1 MTTTATV
8 RVVYWFGETQVEGK
22 ASTYAEATALAERN
36 RNAHPPRYYDSATGK
51 QLYDDGNGLRGEDDD
66 TYTV

>member
-8 RVVYWFGETQVEGK
+8 RVVYWEGATQVEAE
-22 ASTYAEATALAERN
+22 ASTYAEAITLAAKN
-36 RNAHPPRYYDSATGK
+36 RNAYPPRYYDSATGK